1 MKQLLKIRWKLTQNL
16 RNLMFGSKNNATVE
30 IEAIKR
36 EKMKVNKSLGLELA
50 KLKKI
55 EIRFTNGNRKRCC

>member
-1 MKQLLKIRWKLTQNL
+1 
-16 RNLMFGSKNNATVE
+16 MFGSKNNATVE